1 MKNVHGNTALHEA
14 VMHHRHD
21 VVLFLIS
28 ADPAVWYC
36 QNTVGWSPLYMAVRV
51 NDMQMLRLL
60 LRAPIEDRDALTRL
74 EGNSPAHA
82 AVLVENIAYGGDGEA
97 VRFIS
102 SQFRWSMF
110 EMDNKGF
117 LPIHIASKKG
127 YVEIVKELFNK
138 WPYPKELLNREG
150 QSILHVAAKSGRNN
164 VVKYILKTP
173 ILKKKL
179 LNTTDIN
186 GNTPLHL
193 AAMHSHP
200 AVVLTLT
207 WQNEIEINL
216 LNNESLT
223 PFDVSPKFFSKAPR
237 GQYNLTNSALWSAG
251 ALPSFDA
258 KIQKQKEKTSKSRKA
273 PEIEWVKERV
283 GMLLMKETLVATATF
298 AATFTVP
305 GGFNSSE
312 NPEKGIAT
320 MLNNRMFLLFVVCN
334 TIAFYSSIISIFSML
349 WTTTSDYFVVC
360 RAYSFSQNLFVFA
373 LGMMSLAFMAAIHVA
388 VSKVSWLAY
397 YTVILGIISLA
408 ILVLMF
414 TAFEFPLGHSP
425 RFMRCISYYISY
437 AIIPLLGDYDE
448 LPIDKAEESEH
459 NEQEKL
465 RKDEQQESLSEE
477 KMRN

>member
-1 MKNVHGNTALHEA
+1 MLPCMFFLDMLKEMATMNPELIRLKDGRGRNVLHLA
-14 VMHHRHD
+14 
-21 VVLFLIS
+21 
-28 ADPAVWYC
+28 
-36 QNTVGWSPLYMAVRV
+36 
-51 NDMQMLRLL
+51 
-60 LRAPIEDRDALTRL
+60 
-74 EGNSPAHA
+74 
-82 AVLVENIAYGGDGEA
+82 AYGGDGEA

-237 GQYNLTNSALWSAG
+237 GQYVCFTVTFSLFLCVFVENQT
-251 ALPSFDA
+251 FV
-258 KIQKQKEKTSKSRKA
+258 
-273 PEIEWVKERV
+273 PEISNIRLNLK
-283 GMLLMKETLVATATF
+283 KYF
-298 AATFTVP
+298 F
-305 GGFNSSE
+305 FKFS
-312 NPEKGIAT
+312 GI
-320 MLNNRMFLLFVVCN
+320 
-334 TIAFYSSIISIFSML
+334 
-349 WTTTSDYFVVC
+349 
-360 RAYSFSQNLFVFA
+360 
-373 LGMMSLAFMAAIHVA
+373 
-388 VSKVSWLAY
+388 
-397 YTVILGIISLA
+397 
-408 ILVLMF
+408 
-414 TAFEFPLGHSP
+414 
-425 RFMRCISYYISY
+425 
-437 AIIPLLGDYDE
+437 
-448 LPIDKAEESEH
+448 
-459 NEQEKL
+459 
-465 RKDEQQESLSEE
+465 
-477 KMRN
+477 